1 MIKIINSA
9 FSQLFLVLVLAFS
22 WSANA
27 QEQASQKMSLD
38 MLKGLIAAV
47 SEVEEV
53 GDNYMQFLHKNV
65 RIILVADENADRMR
79 LITPIVKVDKME
91 VQDFYIVMESNYHQ
105 ALDARYA
112 TSNGILYSVFIHPLS
127 PLDETQIMSALRQV
141 ATLAITYGSHYT
153 SGELNFG
160 QSFSQEDNTPS
171 DSQEVKPGL

>member
-1 MIKIINSA
+1 MIKPCKASLANLIV
-9 FSQLFLVLVLAFS
+9 LFLVTWGVM
-22 WSANA
+22 A
-27 QEQASQKMSLD
+27 QAQQSQQNMSLD

-53 GDNYMQFLHKNV
+53 GENYMQFLHKNV
-65 RIILVADENADRMR
+65 RIALIADENADRMR
-79 LITPIVKVDKME
+79 LVTPVMKVDKME
-91 VQDFYIVMESNYHQ
+91 MKDFYIVMESNYHQ

-127 PLDETQIMSALRQV
+127 SLDETQVMSALRQV

-160 QSFSQEDNTPS
+160 QSFSQEDNTPT
-171 DSQEVKPGL
+171 DIRRY